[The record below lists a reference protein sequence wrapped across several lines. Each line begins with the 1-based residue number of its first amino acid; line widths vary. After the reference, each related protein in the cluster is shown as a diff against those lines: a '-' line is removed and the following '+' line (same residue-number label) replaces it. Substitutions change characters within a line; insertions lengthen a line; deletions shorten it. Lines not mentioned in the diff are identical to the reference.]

1 MLTKAMFCKAM
12 KAIKDDFEQRTRLS
26 ATLEEQLLEGWV
38 SIKASPTFEVLID
51 VLKELFHDTDTYSTI
66 DWWLF
71 DKVDKIIYKADGSCI
86 DVTNVEDLYD
96 YLVSNEL

>member
-12 KAIKDDFEQRTRLS
+12 KAIKDDYEKRARLS
-26 ATLEEQLLEGWV
+26 AALEEQLLEGWV
-38 SIKASPTFEVLID
+38 NVKASPTFEALID

-71 DKVDKIIYKADGSCI
+71 DNVDKIIYKTDGSWV

-96 YLVSNEL
+96 YLVNNEL